1 MHDFFYLHL
10 EFFMSKRLIEIAYNL
25 IFFLKKLIR
34 PMMECWKI
42 VSTLN
47 G

>member
-1 MHDFFYLHL
+1 MYDFFYLHL
-10 EFFMSKRLIEIAYNL
+10 EFLCRNIEIAYNL